1 MSDTE
6 TNNDQQEG
14 PLMSFTAQL
23 LKAQS
28 LIEDGPQQESSSGH
42 HSNTAASGSDD
53 NKSCPIS
60 QALVILEKLQEYVQ
74 TACIFS
80 NNESLSDI
88 QTSSL
93 PLLAVEYHMAK
104 AFLQLRTN
112 SSTCRNSHV
121 QRALGLFHLF
131 LDRCDSIEGIFD
143 DQVTAQYRSLPDVHD
158 EEQEEEFSAA
168 TEGPGSNL
176 PSRPFIPSVSR
187 DEKIARY
194 RQSKELKAKI
204 SKMNAQLE
212 QRKRLDLQQ
221 HEELDG
227 HDEDS
232 LLRCMSLHELNDFA
246 LNAIEELYSCMTE
259 LQMLKM
265 AVQFEKEQENRK
277 HYRMSM
283 DPSSS
288 YSSRGV
294 EDHLVE
300 STTRRETAHFHKP
313 SHMGKGMKLTQV
325 LQDPMT
331 GQLIFKK
338 QEIKS
343 QVFRPGWN
351 QPTMSLEQLA
361 EKEVREAKEREVKQ
375 QIAERQAK
383 AGPRRYDELVKD
395 GMEDNQDLVDAS
407 AKLDREW
414 DDWKEDNPR
423 GSGNKMG
430 DRGDRNF

>member
-1 MSDTE
+1 MSGTE
-6 TNNDQQEG
+6 TNDQQD
-14 PLMSFTAQL
+14 PDMSLASQL
-23 LKAQS
+23 SKAQS
-28 LIEDGPQQESSSGH
+28 LLDGDPHENRG
-42 HSNTAASGSDD
+42 GSDD
-53 NKSCPIS
+53 DKSCLTS
-60 QALVILEKLQEYVQ
+60 RALVILEKIQEYIQ
-74 TACIFS
+74 KSCIFS
-80 NNESLSDI
+80 NNEILSDV

-93 PLLAVEYHMAK
+93 PLLGVEYHMAK
-104 AFLQLRTN
+104 AFLQLRTD
-112 SSTCRNSHV
+112 SSASRNSHV
-121 QRALGLFHLF
+121 QKALGFFHLF
-131 LDRCDSIEGIFD
+131 LDRCDSLEGIFD
-143 DQVTAQYRSLPDVHD
+143 DQVSAQYRSLPDVHEEPDD
-158 EEQEEEFSAA
+158 ETLAN
-168 TEGPGSNL
+168 GPGSNL
-176 PSRPFIPSVSR
+176 PSGPMIPSVSR

-212 QRKRLDLQQ
+212 QRKRLDLQD

-232 LLRCMSLHELNDFA
+232 LLRSMYIYQLNEYA
-246 LNAIEELYSCMTE
+246 LNAVEEIYSCLTE

-265 AVQFEKEQENRK
+265 AVEFEKERQNN
-277 HYRMSM
+277 HNYRMSL
-283 DPSSS
+283 DPSSLVS
-288 YSSRGV
+288 DHAESASRGP
-294 EDHLVE
+294 
-300 STTRRETAHFHKP
+300 AHSHNP
-313 SHMGKGMKLTQV
+313 SPHSHPGGGMKLTQV
-325 LQDPMT
+325 LQDPIT

-338 QEIKS
+338 QELQS

-351 QPTMSLEQLA
+351 QPNMSLEQLA
-361 EKEVREAKEREVKQ
+361 EKEVREAREREAKQ

-395 GMEDNQDLVDAS
+395 GMEDDHDLVDAS